1 MLTMSSV
8 IASAKF
14 LDRKAEG
21 GGGEGG
27 VGGKTSGD
35 RLRAVTCHLG
45 LPEQNSRI
53 GLGTVPVPVP
63 KFQLVLAEL

>member
-1 MLTMSSV
+1 MLAMSSV
-8 IASAKF
+8 IASAKY
-14 LDRKAEG
+14 LDRKAGGLGEEG
-21 GGGEGG
+21 W
-27 VGGKTSGD
+27 GKTSGD

-63 KFQLVLAEL
+63 KFQPVLAEL